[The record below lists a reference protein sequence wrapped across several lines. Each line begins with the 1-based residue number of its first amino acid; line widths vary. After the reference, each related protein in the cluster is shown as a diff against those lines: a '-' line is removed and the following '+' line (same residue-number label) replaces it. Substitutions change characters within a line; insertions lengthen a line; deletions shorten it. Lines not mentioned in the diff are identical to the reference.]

1 MTDETAGTG
10 TQVEEEPGEP
20 AEPAEPAEP
29 PLKRRAMH
37 FEAAPTT
44 KQFAATTATAAT
56 AATAVRVM

>member
-10 TQVEEEPGEP
+10 TQVEEEPG
-20 AEPAEPAEP
+20 EPAEPAEP